1 MTEST
6 NLSQMHTDTN
16 ISTDVAIN
24 EPINKDSQESAN
36 KKLQSRGVK
45 SALLYALRFVQTPS
59 NKSSLLSLIKPK
71 SNSKPV
77 YMDLDLAC
85 ILYDKALI
93 PVDVIWFK
101 NLRDK
106 ADAIHHHSDE
116 LIGMKELTRS
126 PFVNEDS
133 KNIERIDF
141 RLNQVASEVQ
151 SIALV
156 VSCFQGDA
164 LNSVQSGE
172 VYLRDD
178 DEQTLIYLDLTS
190 LSSECDCLWLAQ
202 LERGQAGWRLLE
214 KQQPVKAKHK
224 KQVVQR
230 NQATGR
236 KLPDFM
242 DAKTAKIKSKQ
253 SNTQIDKQINK
264 KQNAE
269 SKAQTNLD
277 LPPAI
282 IQKTSMTAVAEWIAK
297 ALV

>member
-6 NLSQMHTDTN
+6 NLSQMHTD
-16 ISTDVAIN
+16 ISTDVAID
-24 EPINKDSQESAN
+24 EPAAEDSHDEHSS

-45 SALLYALRFVQTPS
+45 SALLYALRFVQAPS
-59 NKSSLLSLIKPK
+59 NKGSLLSLINPK

-77 YMDLDLAC
+77 CMDLDLAC
-85 ILYDKALI
+85 ILYDNVGTA
-93 PVDVIWFK
+93 VDVIWFK

-106 ADAIHHHSDE
+106 ANAIHHHSDE
-116 LIGMKELTRS
+116 LVGMKELTRAT
-126 PFVNEDS
+126 FANEDS
-133 KNIERIDF
+133 KNIERIEL

-164 LNSVQSGE
+164 LNSVQAGE

-214 KQQPVKAKHK
+214 KRQPIKAKHK
-224 KQVVQR
+224 KQLVQR
-230 NQATGR
+230 NQANGS
-236 KLPDFM
+236 KLNDIGGI
-242 DAKTAKIKSKQ
+242 AKTKSK
-253 SNTQIDKQINK
+253 KQPK
-264 KQNAE
+264 LKT
-269 SKAQTNLD
+269 QTNHID

-282 IQKTSMTAVAEWIAK
+282 IQKTSMTTVAEWIAK
-297 ALV
+297 QLYKSNN